1 MPFFL
6 QGSDDRIQGGFFQ
19 TEKMRFSLAF
29 AHHADA
35 DDLAAVLLNDPGGLF
50 KGLGP
55 VSKAKVQTGT

>member
-6 QGSDDRIQGGFFQ
+6 QGSNDRIQGGPFQ
-19 TEKMRFSLAF
+19 AEKMRFSLAL
-29 AHHADA
+29 AHHTDA

-55 VSKAKVQTGT
+55 VGQTKVETGT